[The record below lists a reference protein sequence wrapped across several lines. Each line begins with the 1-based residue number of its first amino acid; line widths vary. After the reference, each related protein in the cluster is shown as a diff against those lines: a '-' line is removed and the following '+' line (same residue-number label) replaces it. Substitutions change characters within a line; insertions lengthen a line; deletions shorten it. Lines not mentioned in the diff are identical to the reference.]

1 MAGNEKQKAPKADR
15 VLAVIAGVS
24 IAAAIA
30 GTAVGFHAN
39 SKTEE
44 YLASALAWKGKA
56 DDAAARLAIARGQLA
71 DAEKRLAEARKG
83 LTRDERLILAA
94 CQAGKPGTLAFKN
107 HNPCNVKKLGKGQ
120 KWRGQVGVDSQG
132 HVVFSS
138 IHYGLRAFVL
148 TMRSYQTRHGIKT
161 LEALIDRYC
170 GGNPDYVAYLSRR
183 LRLKP
188 DEEFR
193 IIPRIPELARW
204 MSTYESGREVDP
216 SLIATLDVLASI

>member
-1 MAGNEKQKAPKADR
+1 MASSNESQGKRVDKA
-15 VLAVIAGVS
+15 LAVIAGVS
-24 IAAAIA
+24 IAVAIA
-30 GTAVGFHAN
+30 GTAVGFRAN
-39 SKTEE
+39 VQTEE
-44 YLASALAWKGKA
+44 YLASALAWKEQA
-56 DDAAARLAIARGQLA
+56 DDFKARLSVAKGQLA
-71 DAEKRLAEARKG
+71 DAEKRIAEARSG
-83 LTRDERLILAA
+83 LTRNERLILAA
-94 CQAGKPGTLAFKN
+94 CEAGKPGTLAFKN
-107 HNPCNVKKLGKGQ
+107 RNPCNVKKLGNGQ

-161 LEALIDRYC
+161 LEALIERYC

-216 SLIATLDVLASI
+216 SLIATLDILARI

>member
-1 MAGNEKQKAPKADR
+1 MTGSRILAGILVGAS
-15 VLAVIAGVS
+15 LAVACGGVHV
-24 IAAAIA
+24 
-30 GTAVGFHAN
+30 GRKAV
-39 SKTEE
+39 SQTEAYMAE
-44 YLASALAWKGKA
+44 ALRWKGRA
-56 DDAAARLAIARGQLA
+56 DDAKASLAVMKGRLD
-71 DAEKRLAEARKG
+71 DAERRLSEARRG

-94 CQAGKPGTLAFKN
+94 CEAGKPGTLAFKN
-107 HNPCNVKKLGKGQ
+107 RNPCNVKKLGKGQ

-170 GGNPDYVAYLSRR
+170 GGNPDYVRYLSRR
-183 LRLKP
+183 MKLRP

-204 MSTYESGREVDP
+204 MSTYESGRELDP